1 MVSLVPD
8 PVAVIPPGYLV
19 TVHVPSEGKT
29 SRMTLPVERVHV
41 GGVIC
46 PIEGVEGAKGWGF
59 TVKGS
64 D

>member
-8 PVAVIPPGYLV
+8 PAAVIPPGYLV
-19 TVHVPSEGKT
+19 TVHVSSAGKP

-46 PIEGVEGAKGWGF
+46 PIEGVEG
-59 TVKGS
+59 
-64 D
+64 